1 MSNNDRRIARRQRR
15 DERRRGRRAMR
26 QTGRDI
32 DSLTDLNVLYT
43 AAQQAAKGVR
53 WKNATQNYLNHVL
66 PRIVEAKRRIA
77 NGEDVTMPLKRF
89 DLMER
94 GKLRH
99 IQAAKY
105 PEKVIQKALTTHVIR
120 PIYTPSFTAGNS
132 ANMRGRGTKYA
143 IDRLKRQLIRH
154 YRRHGRDGW
163 ILLTDFSDYFGSI
176 PHEGVM
182 KQAASMIDDPR
193 ILDLIRQLV
202 ERETGERG
210 LGLGAEP
217 SQVFAV
223 AYPNRMDHW
232 IEQQSGCEATGRY
245 MDDIYIIDPDKQRL
259 QTALDHIRVESA
271 RLGLTLNPR
280 KTHIVKL
287 SHGFTWL
294 KKKWDLTSTGR
305 IVIRPCRKAITR
317 ERHRLKKN
325 ARHAIEG
332 RISAK
337 SFTASY
343 TAWRGSLDHIDARRT
358 QRNMDALYRHL
369 LNDIRQAQKEQT
381 RT

>member
-1 MSNNDRRIARRQRR
+1 MSNNDRRLARRRRR
-15 DERRRGRRAMR
+15 DERRRQRRALR
-26 QTGRDI
+26 QAGRDL
-32 DSLTDLNVLYT
+32 DSLTDLNILYT
-43 AAQQAAKGVR
+43 AAQQAARGVR

-105 PEKVIQKALTTHVIR
+105 PEKVIQKVLTTHVIR
-120 PIYTPSFTAGNS
+120 PIYTPTFTAGNS
-132 ANMRGRGTKYA
+132 ANMRGRGTRYA
-143 IDRLKRQLIRH
+143 LDRLKRQLVRH
-154 YRRHGRDGW
+154 YRHHGREGW

-176 PHEGVM
+176 PHKGVM
-182 KQAASMIDDPR
+182 EQAASMIDDPR
-193 ILDLIRQLV
+193 ILALIRQLV
-202 ERETGERG
+202 EREDGDRG

-223 AYPNRMDHW
+223 AYPSRIDHW

-245 MDDIYIIDPDKQRL
+245 MDDCYIIDPDKQRL
-259 QTALDHIRVESA
+259 QTALDHIRAECT

-287 SHGFTWL
+287 SHGFTFA
-294 KKKWDLTSTGR
+294 
-305 IVIRPCRKAITR
+305 PHTR
-317 ERHRLKKN
+317 
-325 ARHAIEG
+325 G
-332 RISAK
+332 
-337 SFTASY
+337 
-343 TAWRGSLDHIDARRT
+343 
-358 QRNMDALYRHL
+358 
-369 LNDIRQAQKEQT
+369 
-381 RT
+381 